1 MAKIFTTI
9 FQILLLAFLA
19 YLVFLL
25 VKTRSDRVSAV
36 VDVADDTVVDD
47 SVFVEVPYD
56 VDYNVLYDDS
66 PNWWYWGWPWWYG
79 TGSYTDGGY
88 YGRRDGRRWWDSKRR
103 HRDSPRTTRPVYR
116 GYDGPRGLPGMAGET
131 RMRFGG
137 GRTPSVAGPRGGSMP
152 SGGRAGGGGPRGGG
166 GGGRR

>member
-1 MAKIFTTI
+1 
-9 FQILLLAFLA
+9 
-19 YLVFLL
+19 VFLL
-25 VKTRSDRVSAV
+25 VKTRSDRVVRVDDDAV
-36 VDVADDTVVDD
+36 IVDDSVVDD

-56 VDYNVLYDDS
+56 VDYNILYDDS

-88 YGRRDGRRWWDSKRR
+88 YGRRDGRHWWDSKRR
-103 HRDSPRTTRPVYR
+103 HRDSPKTTRPVYR

-137 GRTPSVAGPRGGSMP
+137 GRTPAAAGPRGGSML
-152 SGGRAGGGGPRGGG
+152 SGGRSSGG

>member
-25 VKTRSDRVSAV
+25 VKTRSDRVVHMDDDAV
-36 VDVADDTVVDD
+36 IVDDSVVDD

-88 YGRRDGRRWWDSKRR
+88 YRRRDGRHWWDSKRR
-103 HRDSPRTTRPVYR
+103 HRDSPKTTRQVYR

-137 GRTPSVAGPRGGSMP
+137 GRTPAAAGPRGGSMP
-152 SGGRAGGGGPRGGG
+152 SGGRSSGG